1 MKGVFPILS
10 TPFDSEDN
18 IVFEDVQ
25 SEVDYAVKAGV
36 NGIAIAL
43 ASEIYKLTDYERYEL
58 LEKVVEYS
66 GGRIKVCMNTTAES
80 TKQCIEYSKIYKT
93 HLQFPSN

>member
-18 IVFEDVQ
+18 IVFEDLQ
-25 SEVDYAVKAGV
+25 AEVDYAVKAGV

-43 ASEIYKLTDYERYEL
+43 ASE
-58 LEKVVEYS
+58 
-66 GGRIKVCMNTTAES
+66 
-80 TKQCIEYSKIYKT
+80 
-93 HLQFPSN
+93 F

>member
-25 SEVDYAVKAGV
+25 SEVDYAVDLIGDSFKISNPQSKSSCGCGV
-36 NGIAIAL
+36 SFSL
-43 ASEIYKLTDYERYEL
+43 
-58 LEKVVEYS
+58 
-66 GGRIKVCMNTTAES
+66 
-80 TKQCIEYSKIYKT
+80 
-93 HLQFPSN
+93 